1 MNPQIIG
8 LGWVTP
14 LGRDVETVYQ
24 RLQDGESPQASSL
37 PEAVNRGVF
46 RIEPD
51 LIKDVTALPRLRR
64 SSAISHFA
72 VAAAQDAIAQSGLT
86 AEQLEKTTLIF
97 AASDGGVVY
106 TRRFY
111 GDVVEHGLGSGSPL
125 LFPETVYNAPASHVA
140 GTLGLSGEVLTLVG
154 DSATALS
161 AIQMGIEAFHL
172 PGVDYCLVVAAQEM
186 DWISAEVYDRWEL
199 VHGTLAEAACFA
211 EGAAAIVLA
220 RDAAGL
226 ASIGFS
232 HPGLSY
238 GTNQEAERSLGVI
251 FSEIPQQPDLIVSSA
266 SGTRF
271 DSAEAQACD
280 TAYPGVP
287 SIKPKMQLGDALA
300 ASALQQVILSV
311 LSIQKGHYHRVLVP
325 VAGFNGQA
333 SALLLTAGAAS
344 PKDNP
349 QE

>member
-24 RLQDGESPQASSL
+24 RLENGELPMASFL
-37 PEAVNRGVF
+37 PEAANRQVF

-51 LIKDVTALPRLRR
+51 LIKDITALPRLRR

-72 VAAAQDAIAQSGLT
+72 VAAAQDAIAQAGLT
-86 AEQLEKTTLIF
+86 EDQLARTTLIF

-140 GTLGLSGEVLTLVG
+140 GTAGLSGEVLTLVG

-161 AIQMGIEAFHL
+161 AIQMAVEAFHL
-172 PGVDYCLVVAAQEM
+172 PGIDYCLVVAAQEM
-186 DWISAEVYDRWEL
+186 DWISAEVYDRWKL
-199 VHGTLAEAACFA
+199 IHGSYNEAAFFA
-211 EGAAAIVLA
+211 EGAAAVVIA
-220 RDAAGL
+220 RETPGV
-226 ASIGFS
+226 ASISFS

-238 GTNQEAERSLGVI
+238 GTNQEAERSLGTV
-251 FSEIPQQPDLIVSSA
+251 FSQIPQQPDLIISSA

-271 DSAEAQACD
+271 DLVETQASEA
-280 TAYPGVP
+280 AYPGVA
-287 SIKPKMQLGDALA
+287 SLQPKKQLGDALA
-300 ASALQQVILSV
+300 ATALQQVILGA
-311 LSIQKGHYHRVLVP
+311 LFAQKGSHHRVLVP

-349 QE
+349 